1 MTIKK
6 VFEPIFDKK
15 GNFVVLGYDPYY
27 YMHDNPAQGA
37 LHDLLFDKD
46 GNLNEKFN
54 GNLTDDIQ
62 DLEEYIQEQFKT
74 NPLFTP
80 LCDAVHLY
88 FAELASSATD
98 KQYSTASLFKR

>member
-1 MTIKK
+1 MTSKK

-15 GNFVVLGYDPYY
+15 GNFVVMGYDPYH
-27 YMHDNPAQGA
+27 YMHDNPAQRA
-37 LHDLLFDKD
+37 LHDLLFDAD
-46 GNLNEKFN
+46 GNLNEKFD

-74 NPLFTP
+74 NPFFLP

-98 KQYSTASLFKR
+98 KQYSTASMFKR